1 MLWFLIYVVIAYAV
15 YTVSY
20 YYIIDS
26 YQIGVLNCITFISV
40 ACFSLLLGLFW
51 ILIPFGYL
59 IYKIYTFIKK

>member
-26 YQIGVLNCITFISV
+26 YQLRVLNCLTLIRV

-51 ILIPFGYL
+51 ILIPLGYL
-59 IYKIYTFIKK
+59 IYKIYIFIKK